1 MTVIEFRSF
10 LRRVQFDK
18 ESYLHPLTTVN
29 DIIIDMCSFVDA
41 FEQQYKK

>member
-1 MTVIEFRSF
+1 MTLIELRSF
-10 LRRVQFDK
+10 LRGVPVDK

-29 DIIIDMCSFVDA
+29 DLIIDMCSFVDA